1 MKQALQA
8 LIDEMEYV
16 LSCINE
22 EKIPFDGDDFHEA
35 LRLGKEAL
43 AKQEGQSNFCPQCEA
58 LARELKAVKQEQ
70 GEPDDL
76 TIAYMSGLHR
86 GKDLAHQRKWV
97 GLTYQDQEEIV
108 SLAHSIRDAVN
119 RADWKLKEKN
129 T

>member
-43 AKQEGQSNFCPQCEA
+43 AKQEQGSTTCDKPVA
-58 LARELKAVKQEQ
+58 WEL
-70 GEPDDL
+70 GLNWSDL
-76 TIAYMSGLHR
+76 PEE
-86 GKDLAHQRKWV
+86 WV
-97 GLTYQDQEEIV
+97 GNPAFMEGAKWAE
-108 SLAHSIRDAVN
+108 A
-119 RADWKLKEKN
+119 KLKEKN